1 MRTDLKLGFIG
12 AGNMAGAILA
22 GVIGK
27 GFLQPEEIAVYDVNP
42 LQCDKLAA
50 RYPVQVAR
58 SQEELI
64 ERCERILLAV
74 KPVYLQAV
82 LEKARPLARGKDFIS
97 IAAGWTFGM
106 LSNILDEESG
116 ARVLRTMPNTPA
128 MVGAGFTALCEQTT
142 LSAESFAW
150 ALELF
155 RTLGEAAVLPETLF
169 DAVIALTGSS
179 PAYVF
184 LFIEAMADGAVKLGM
199 PRALAYKAAAQ
210 AVLGSARMVLE
221 TGEHPAA
228 LKDMVCSPA
237 GTTIEAV
244 ASLERDGFRSA
255 VIDAMAACAEKSR
268 AMSEKT
274 QPKA

>member
-1 MRTDLKLGFIG
+1 MKTDLKLGFIG
-12 AGNMAGAILA
+12 AGNMAGAILT

-42 LQCDKLAA
+42 MQSDQLAA
-50 RYPVQVAR
+50 RYPIHVAR
-58 SQEELI
+58 SQDELI
-64 ERCERILLAV
+64 DRCERVVLAV

-97 IAAGWTFGM
+97 IAAGWTFRM
-106 LSNILDEESG
+106 LTAILDDASG

-142 LSAESFAW
+142 LSDESFAW
-150 ALELF
+150 AQELF
-155 RTLGEAAVLPETLF
+155 RTLGETAVLPETLF

-210 AVLGSARMVLE
+210 AVMGSARMVLE
-221 TGEHPAA
+221 TGEHPAV

-255 VIDAMAACAEKSR
+255 VIDAMAVCAEKSR
-268 AMSEKT
+268 AMSDKT
-274 QPKA
+274 QPKG